1 MMKRLVF
8 VIVALAAMS
17 AAPAAA
23 QQHGQHGEHHANA
36 AYRGPIM
43 SADEQAIAN
52 VVETLFDGMRAG
64 DSSMVRSVFH
74 PQVRMVTA
82 FRNQQG
88 PQVNVENDLTGFVT
102 AVGTPHE
109 QVWDERISNLVIRT
123 DGDFGMAW
131 MEYGFFAGE
140 QFSHCGVDLMELVRG
155 ADGAWKIIGLAD
167 TRRRAGCEQWTQ

>member
-1 MMKRLVF
+1 MTKRAVF
-8 VIVALAAMS
+8 MIAALAAMS
-17 AAPAAA
+17 ATPVAA

-43 SADEQAIAN
+43 SADEQAIAD

-74 PQVRMVTA
+74 PQIRMVTA
-82 FRNQQG
+82 FRNAQG
-88 PQVNVENDLTGFVT
+88 PQLSVETDLTGFVT

-109 QVWDERISNLVIRT
+109 QVWDERISNLVIKT

-140 QFSHCGVDLMELVRG
+140 QFSHCGVDLMELVRTAEG
-155 ADGAWKIIGLAD
+155 WKIIGLAD
-167 TRRRAGCEQWTQ
+167 TRRRAGCEQWTR